1 MSRFSLFLTISAI
14 LSFSYH
20 GEAYASTVK
29 DGVPRY
35 VNVNVIPEKD
45 AIAPGETLTI
55 AIEQIHHPEWHTYW
69 KNPGDSGETTS
80 VDWILPEGFKAG
92 DIEFPAPHRIAYGPL
107 MNYGFS
113 GKNILLTTITAPETL
128 TAGDMTF
135 SADISWLVC
144 KDICVP
150 EFTKATLV
158 LPVATAERQAQ
169 LTDPELFAAARAAMP
184 QQKIWQGMLEEQ
196 DQTLK
201 ISFTPDAEAVPE
213 LQFATDFF
221 YFPEEWGILQNAA
234 PQENAV
240 KNSRLEILVQRDT
253 RPLSDLK
260 NLKGVLIYKT
270 SEGTDKALALDVA
283 VVAHTQ
289 ASTSGLSS
297 GEKSSSGDAESV
309 KFDADN
315 ISVVQAVFLAILGG
329 MILNLMP
336 CVFPVL
342 SMKALSLVK
351 MSNKEQKHAAAHG
364 LFYTAGILVCFGG
377 IAAALIALKSAGE
390 EIGWGFQLQNPVV
403 VLLLAYLLFVMALNL
418 SGFFELKGHLFSNI
432 GHKLAAKHGY
442 AGTFFTGMLATIV
455 ATPCTAPFMA
465 TAMGFALTQ
474 PAIVAMMIFMALGIG
489 LALPYLVLCFIPSLR
504 KILPKPGAWMESF
517 RQFMSFPLYASV
529 AWLVWVY
536 GQQVSGSYG
545 VMLAL
550 FGLILIAFSVWI
562 SRHTPTR
569 QPMKSAIHAFSYSS
583 LALALLIV
591 ALSAMKPPAVMGGST
606 VAEMPTNFQPFTKKA
621 YEDALAGDDPIFVN
635 MSAAWCITC
644 KWNERAALIT
654 DETLELFKTHHV
666 TVFHGDWTNQ
676 NAEIT
681 EFLTQHGRSG
691 VPLYVFIG
699 ARDPQTGKRPEQKIL
714 PQLLTSGLVADFVKS
729 KTE

>member
-1 MSRFSLFLTISAI
+1 MSRFSVLLAVLVTFAAFL
-14 LSFSYH
+14 FSYS
-20 GEAYASTVK
+20 GKALASTEK

-35 VNVNVIPEKD
+35 VTVNVIPEKD
-45 AIAPGETLTI
+45 AIAPGETLAI

-69 KNPGDSGETTS
+69 KNPGDSGETTN
-80 VDWILPEGFKAG
+80 VDWTLPAGFKAG

-113 GKNILLTTITAPETL
+113 GEIVLLTSITAPEKL
-128 TAGDMTF
+128 PEGDLTF

-144 KDICVP
+144 KDICIP

-158 LPVATAERQAQ
+158 LPVATQENPGVK
-169 LTDPELFAAARAAMP
+169 TSPDLFAAARAALP

-201 ISFTPDAEAVPE
+201 ISFTPEPEFLPE
-213 LQFATDFF
+213 LRSAKDFF
-221 YFPEEWGILQNAA
+221 FFPEEWGILQNPA
-234 PQENAV
+234 PQEIAV
-240 KNSRLEILVQRDT
+240 KGDHLEILVQRDT
-253 RPLSDLK
+253 RPLSDIK
-260 NLKGVLIYKT
+260 NLKAVLTYKDA
-270 SEGTDKALALDVA
+270 SGTDKALALDVA
-283 VVAHTQ
+283 IVAHSQ
-289 ASTSGLSS
+289 SS
-297 GEKSSSGDAESV
+297 GGVISVGDDPSSSDISAE
-309 KFDADN
+309 N
-315 ISVVQAVFLAILGG
+315 ISVAQAIFLAVLGG
-329 MILNLMP
+329 IILNLMP

-342 SMKALSLVK
+342 SVKALSLVK
-351 MSNKEQKHAAAHG
+351 MSDKEQKYAASHG

-377 IAAALIALKSAGE
+377 IAAILIALKSAGE

-455 ATPCTAPFMA
+455 ATPCTAPFMGA
-465 TAMGFALTQ
+465 AMGFALTQ
-474 PAIVAMMIFMALGIG
+474 PAGVAMTVFLALGMG
-489 LALPYLVLCFIPSLR
+489 LALPYLALCFIPPLR
-504 KILPKPGAWMESF
+504 KSLPKPGAWMESF
-517 RQFMSFPLYASV
+517 RQFMAFPLYASV

-550 FGLILIAFSVWI
+550 FGLIMIAFSVWV
-562 SRHTPTR
+562 SRHTPSH

-583 LALALLIV
+583 LAVALLIV
-591 ALSAMKPPAVMGGST
+591 ALSAMKPPILMGDTAGS
-606 VAEMPTNFQPFTKKA
+606 EMPSNFIPYTAKA
-621 YEDALAGDDPIFVN
+621 YQDALAGDQPVFVN
-635 MSAAWCITC
+635 MTAAWCITC
-644 KWNERAALIT
+644 KWNERVALAT
-654 DETLELFKTHHV
+654 DETLQLFKDHQV
-666 TVFHGDWTNQ
+666 TVFNGDWTNQ

-681 EFLTQHGRSG
+681 EFLTEHGRSG

-699 ARDPQTGKRPEQKIL
+699 ARDPATGTRPQQKIL
-714 PQLLTSGLVADFVKS
+714 PQILTPGLVADYVSGKR
-729 KTE
+729 EN